1 MRILVVEDEHKIAQ
15 FIKTGLEIESWA
27 VDLAFDGEVGLDLAA
42 TENYDV
48 IVLDLMLP
56 KLSGLE
62 ICTSLRKKYQIHT
75 PILILTA
82 KGSPSDKVNG
92 LDSGADDYLVKPFVF
107 SELVAR
113 IRSLS
118 RRPQTRIDN
127 ELTIAELKVDIIK
140 KVVSRKG
147 KKILLSK
154 REFALLE
161 FLLKNKGTIK
171 TKDEIIQN
179 VWSYDDD
186 VLPNTVEV
194 YISYLRN
201 KLDKPFPKLKPLV
214 YTIRGFGYKIDTNE

>member
-1 MRILVVEDEHKIAQ
+1 M
-15 FIKTGLEIESWA
+15 
-27 VDLAFDGEVGLDLAA
+27 
-42 TENYDV
+42 
-48 IVLDLMLP
+48 
-56 KLSGLE
+56 
-62 ICTSLRKKYQIHT
+62 
-75 PILILTA
+75 
-82 KGSPSDKVNG
+82 
-92 LDSGADDYLVKPFVF
+92 
-107 SELVAR
+107 
-113 IRSLS
+113 
-118 RRPQTRIDN
+118 
-127 ELTIAELKVDIIK
+127 
-140 KVVSRKG
+140 SRKG

-161 FLLKNKGTIK
+161 FLLKNKGTLK

>member
-15 FIKTGLEIESWA
+15 FIKTGLELESWA

-161 FLLKNKGTIK
+161 FLLKNKGTLK

>member
-15 FIKTGLEIESWA
+15 FIKTGLELESWA
-27 VDLAFDGEVGLDLAA
+27 VDLAFDGEVGLDLAV

-56 KLSGLE
+56 KLSGME
-62 ICTSLRKKYQIHT
+62 ICVSLRRKYHIHT

-82 KGSPSDKVNG
+82 KGSPSDKVKG

-118 RRPQTRIDN
+118 RRPQKRIDN
-127 ELTIAELKVDIIK
+127 ELVIAELKVDIIK
-140 KVVSRKG
+140 KVVTRKG

-154 REFALLE
+154 REFSLLE

-201 KLDKPFPKLKPLV
+201 KIDKPFPKLKPLV
-214 YTIRGFGYKIDTNE
+214 YTTRGFGYKMDTHE

>member
-15 FIKTGLEIESWA
+15 FIKTGLELESWA
-27 VDLAFDGEVGLDLAA
+27 VDLAFDGETGLDLAV

-48 IVLDLMLP
+48 VVLDLMLP
-56 KLSGLE
+56 KISGIEVCLA
-62 ICTSLRKKYQIHT
+62 LRKKYNIHT
-75 PILILTA
+75 PILVLTA
-82 KGSPSDKVNG
+82 KGSPSNKVNG

-201 KLDKPFPKLKPLV
+201 KIDKPFPKLKPLV